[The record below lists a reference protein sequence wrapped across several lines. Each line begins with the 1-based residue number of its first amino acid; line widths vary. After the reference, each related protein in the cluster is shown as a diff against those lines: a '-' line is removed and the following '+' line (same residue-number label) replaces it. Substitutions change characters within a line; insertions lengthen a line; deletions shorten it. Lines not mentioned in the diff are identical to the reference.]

1 MVDCWKKNRRLNLV
15 RLYFNIFPVTFW
27 NSLLTFFLSVI
38 YFITFPPDFLPQSRH
53 CMCRGQGA
61 GCRWLSRW
69 RLNITNIPSS
79 LEAGQ
84 PDTPPNRETAFTING
99 DPVWWLWKGIFQVSS
114 PLPSSPPPPPQA
126 LPSPGNILYSPSP
139 GYVYKKCYLEYK
151 WARMFSCCVIP
162 IIYSYILTIYSAN
175 PFLLQKNLESLIVL
189 YSICFV
195 VRFCVYLK
203 ITKLHSRPSIY
214 VAKIQLKQAFA

>member
-1 MVDCWKKNRRLNLV
+1 MKSYIFFFYCTVTDLILKVIHRF
-15 RLYFNIFPVTFW
+15 LYFCWTCIMNV
-27 NSLLTFFLSVI
+27 
-38 YFITFPPDFLPQSRH
+38 FI
-53 CMCRGQGA
+53 
-61 GCRWLSRW
+61 
-69 RLNITNIPSS
+69 
-79 LEAGQ
+79 LETE
-84 PDTPPNRETAFTING
+84 P
-99 DPVWWLWKGIFQVSS
+99 
-114 PLPSSPPPPPQA
+114 
-126 LPSPGNILYSPSP
+126 ILYSPSP
-139 GYVYKKCYLEYK
+139 GYMYKKCYLEYK

-203 ITKLHSRPSIY
+203 ITKLHSRPSHY